1 MDIAKEKADLRAR
14 QQAVI
19 DGINELATQ
28 EQQLAARKQE
38 LMREALQLN
47 GEARL
52 LERLSKNDD
61 KENDGQPGAD

>member
-1 MDIAKEKADLRAR
+1 MDLEALKANIRLK

-19 DGINELATQ
+19 DEINELTTQ

-52 LERLSKNDD
+52 LERLSKNAS
-61 KENDGQPGAD
+61 KEEDGQP

>member
-1 MDIAKEKADLRAR
+1 MDIAKEKADLRTR

-19 DGINELATQ
+19 EAINELTTQ
-28 EQQLAARKQE
+28 EQQLAAQKQE